1 MENSNDIKINNGEL
15 FIPYGDGTD
24 KVPDHINVLFTIGS
38 VCVVAGLCLVT
49 YLTEKYYPELLI
61 RF

>member
-15 FIPYGDGTD
+15 RIVYGGIN

-38 VCVVAGLCLVT
+38 VGALAGLCLVAQ
-49 YLTEKYYPELLI
+49 LIEKYAPELLLSL
-61 RF
+61 